1 MHCDSCATGA
11 RRFRSFSHI
20 CAIIIASFNATPVFI
35 PQAPP
40 PSAVASPSN
49 SGMTPQTCLCL
60 RSAFRRPTREIGTT
74 NLPRRH
80 LRQSPC
86 CSRSRDHST
95 FTRPWIAACCGHAV
109 QDARHS
115 VCAPVG
121 SHNNQ
126 LGGVTVSIYYYHLT
140 LYYSFYYLILYYSQ
154 YSPNVLTLCFLFSA
168 RHLFHSSYC
177 FFFLLFAG
185 AVTTLTAR
193 VQSWFVFFC
202 SNLRP

>member
-1 MHCDSCATGA
+1 MPRVVDA
-11 RRFRSFSHI
+11 
-20 CAIIIASFNATPVFI
+20 VFI

-40 PSAVASPSN
+40 PCAVASPSN
-49 SGMTPQTCLCL
+49 SGTTPQTRLCL
-60 RSAFRRPTREIGTT
+60 RSAFRRPTRKIGTT

-115 VCAPVG
+115 VRAPVG

-126 LGGVTVSIYYYHLT
+126 LGGVTVSIYYSHLT
-140 LYYSFYYLILYYSQ
+140 LCCSFYNLILHYSQ
-154 YSPNVLTLCFLFSA
+154 YSPNVLTSCFLFSA
-168 RHLFHSSYC
+168 RRLFHCSYC

-193 VQSWFVFFC
+193 VQSWFVFFLFQLTPLIFI
-202 SNLRP
+202 SSSFI